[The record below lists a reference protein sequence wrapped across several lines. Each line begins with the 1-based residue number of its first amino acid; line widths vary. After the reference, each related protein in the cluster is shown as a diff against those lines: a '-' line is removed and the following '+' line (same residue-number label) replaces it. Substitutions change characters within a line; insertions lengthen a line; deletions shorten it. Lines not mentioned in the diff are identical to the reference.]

1 MPRRLPPAYVCNPP
15 IPAIRSRVSAFDP
28 FSMQGAAQRG
38 TAPSC
43 RLVRHHQLLQQHIA
57 GDVPIGRSLAATCQL
72 LAIVAL

>member
-1 MPRRLPPAYVCNPP
+1 M
-15 IPAIRSRVSAFDP
+15 SAFDP

-57 GDVPIGRSLAATCQL
+57 GDVPIGRSLAATCEL